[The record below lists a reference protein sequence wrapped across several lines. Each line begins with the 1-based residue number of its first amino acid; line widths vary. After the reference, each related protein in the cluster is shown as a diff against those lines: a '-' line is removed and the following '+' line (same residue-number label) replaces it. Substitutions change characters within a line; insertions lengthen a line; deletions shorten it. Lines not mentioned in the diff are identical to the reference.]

1 LVHELSNP
9 ILCELGLVI
18 ALREYLENEVRQKNG
33 IEFEIEAD
41 EELSI
46 PRGEIRNAIFRVQ
59 LQNSWLIIT

>member
-18 ALREYLENEVRQKNG
+18 ALQEYLENEVRQKNG

>member
-59 LQNSWLIIT
+59 LQKSWLIIT